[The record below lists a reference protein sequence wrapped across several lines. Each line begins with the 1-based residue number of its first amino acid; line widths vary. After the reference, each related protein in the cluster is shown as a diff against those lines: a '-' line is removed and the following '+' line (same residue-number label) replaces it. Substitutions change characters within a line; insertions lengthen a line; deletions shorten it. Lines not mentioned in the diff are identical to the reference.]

1 MTTKKLRLKRRKS
14 KSSQRKKRRITSLL
28 EQDPFDPQIDYTDL
42 TTITSLAKIDSENA
56 LIQIEC
62 AKSLAITDFAQA
74 KKYFKKAIQLE
85 PENPEFHYVFAEEI
99 RRSGNRVGY
108 QEYYDRAYALEPGN
122 PNYILGQKF
131 KINQLG
137 WGLQHRHMMN
147 VLTKKALKI
156 DPNHA
161 LAHFHFAN
169 DNGVRWHEGLLTYSC
184 VVQNV
189 FSHAKMALTCNT
201 LTDQQRANMHDIVG
215 CVYAKER
222 RFRSAMHHLDQALL
236 LDPNQGCRN
245 YWKFL
250 KKSKIEPDL
259 LEVVEGSL
267 AKNFEL
273 KGGKTVAD
281 LFRMYSILT
290 PGFRALLKKN
300 SCSTYLFLKEFAKRE
315 RQWMLMI
322 YPFNS
327 DFFPKTVTMEILD
340 FLFSI

>member
-1 MTTKKLRLKRRKS
+1 MITKMLPIKRRKS
-14 KSSQRKKRRITSLL
+14 ESSQRSKRQITLL
-28 EQDPFDPQIDYTDL
+28 LKQDPFDPQVDFTDL
-42 TTITSLAKIDSENA
+42 TTITSLAEIDSQNA

-74 KKYFKKAIQLE
+74 KKYFEKAIQLE
-85 PENPEFHYVFAEEI
+85 PNNPEFYYAFAEEI
-99 RRSGNRVGY
+99 RRSGKRGGY
-108 QEYYDRAYALEPGN
+108 QMFYDRAFELEPRN
-122 PNYILGQKF
+122 PCYILGQIFKF
-131 KINQLG
+131 NDWSAQG
-137 WGLQHRHMMN
+137 RQMRDA
-147 VLTKKALKI
+147 LTEAALKI

-161 LAHFHFAN
+161 LAHYHFAHHN
-169 DNGVRWHEGLLTYSC
+169 RTRWYDGLLPYSSQ
-184 VVQNV
+184 VQKIFPN
-189 FSHAKMALTCNT
+189 AKIALTCNT

-222 RFRSAMHHLDQALL
+222 RFRSALHHLDQALL
-236 LDPNQGCRN
+236 CDPNQGCRN

-250 KKSKIEPDL
+250 KRSKIEPEL
-259 LEVVEGSL
+259 LEVVKGSL

-300 SCSTYLFLKEFAKRE
+300 SCSTYLFLKEFANRE